1 MIKEEFDTILLAKG
15 TSIDPRLFGAR
26 AERLA
31 RLIDLGLPVPKTVAI
46 SMPAVHGIA
55 AGRSPDAKALL
66 EPFGKNALVS
76 VRSSPGDARWGR
88 THTVFNVGM
97 SDRAA
102 ERIAEIQG
110 KAAATKLY
118 SNFVRHF
125 AVEVAR
131 LDPESFEGING
142 EPSAPEYLA
151 AVLKRFER
159 EGNSP
164 FPQSPSI
171 QLASVLRS
179 MARAWEGTTARLL
192 RRAHGAPEDAGLGLV
207 IQEMVLGR
215 VDEECGAGVLASSHP
230 ETGSKGLYGAYSSEL
245 HGKREIAA
253 TDVSETLPCK
263 RIFQDAGDCLEKLR
277 AAERDAFEIEFA
289 VADGELHV
297 LDYKLAERTV
307 GAAIAISV
315 GLAKDGI
322 IAKQD
327 ALTRMEPD
335 SLGRILH
342 KQVAKSP
349 SRKVLAKGIGASPGG
364 ASGAIVFS
372 SSAAADRAA
381 RNESCILVRVE
392 TGPEDIRGMY
402 TAKGVLTGRGGVTSH
417 AAVIARGL
425 GVPCVAGAN
434 DLQFDQKEQL
444 LTASDG
450 QVFREGDLITVD
462 GTRGEVLE
470 GAAELVDP
478 TMNEEIDEFLDWAD
492 EHRDLVVRANA
503 DTSKEAL
510 VARRFKAEGIGLCRT
525 EHMFFGEARLTVMR
539 EMIFA
544 DSAEERRSAL
554 DQLLGMQRSEF
565 ESMFEIMEGC
575 PVCVRLFDP
584 PLHEFLPHDRD
595 EMQELAEALDLPI
608 SSVIARAEELREFNP
623 MLGLRGVRLGVT
635 VPEIYEMQARAIFEA
650 AVNANR
656 NGGSIIPEIMVPLVS
671 AHREMELV
679 RKRVDLVAQSVRAE
693 SGVSF
698 EYSIGVM
705 VETPRAALRAGD
717 LAGESSFLSF
727 GTNDLTQM
735 TYGISR
741 DDSQRFMEAY
751 LEQGVFPLDPFSSL
765 DLEGV
770 GELLLTA
777 AKRGRASKPELVLA
791 ICGEHGGDPSAIEF
805 CRDARFTYV
814 SCSPYR
820 VPIARLA
827 AAQAAIRSRSG

>member
-1 MIKEEFDTILLAKG
+1 MKTKSGAVLLTKG
-15 TSIDPRLFGAR
+15 TSIDPRLFGSR

-46 SMPAVHGIA
+46 SMHTVHEIA
-55 AGRSPDAKALL
+55 TGRHPDAKALF

-76 VRSSPGDARWGR
+76 VRSSPGDAKWGR
-88 THTVFNVGM
+88 ANTVFNVGM
-97 SDRAA
+97 SDSTA
-102 ERIAEIQG
+102 EHVAVIRG

-118 SNFVRHF
+118 SDFVRHF

-131 LDPESFEGING
+131 LDPESFEGIAG
-142 EPSAPEYLA
+142 DPSEPEFLA
-151 AVLKRFER
+151 TALKRFER
-159 EGNSP
+159 EGDSP
-164 FPQSPSI
+164 FPQSASL

-192 RRAHGAPEDAGLGLV
+192 RRAHGAPDDAGLGLV

-215 VDEECGAGVLASSHP
+215 TGEECGAGALVNSHP
-230 ETGSKGLYGAYSSEL
+230 ETGSKGLYGTFHSEL
-245 HGKREIAA
+245 HGKCEIAA
-253 TDVSETLPCK
+253 TEIAEALPCK
-263 RIFQDAGDCLEKLR
+263 SIFQDAKDCLDKLR
-277 AAERDAFEIEFA
+277 TAERDACEIEFS
-289 VADGELHV
+289 VADGKLRV
-297 LDYKLAERTV
+297 LDYKPAERTV

-315 GLAKDGI
+315 GLAKDNI

-349 SRKVLAKGIGASPGG
+349 NRRIVAKGIGASPGG

-372 SSAAADRAA
+372 SSAAADCAA

-425 GVPCVAGAN
+425 GVPCVAGAS
-434 DLQFDQKEQL
+434 DLHFDQKEQL
-444 LTASDG
+444 LTASEG

-462 GTRGEVLE
+462 GTRGEVLK
-470 GAAELVDP
+470 GATKLVEP
-478 TMNEEIDEFLDWAD
+478 MMNEEVDEFLDWAD

-503 DTSKEAL
+503 DTSNEAR
-510 VARRFKAEGIGLCRT
+510 VARRFKADGIGLCRT

-554 DQLLGMQRSEF
+554 DQLLDMQRSEF
-565 ESMFEIMEGC
+565 ESMFEIMEGS

-608 SSVIARAEELREFNP
+608 SKVIARAEELREFNP

-650 AVNANR
+650 AVNANEK
-656 NGGSIIPEIMVPLVS
+656 GGSIIPEIMVPLVS

-679 RKRVDLVAQSVRAE
+679 RKRVDLVAQSVKAE
-693 SGVSF
+693 FKVDF

-717 LAGESSFLSF
+717 LASESSFLSF

-777 AKRGRASKPELVLA
+777 AQRGRASKPELVLA
-791 ICGEHGGDPSAIEF
+791 ICGEHGGDPSTIEF

>member
-1 MIKEEFDTILLAKG
+1 M
-15 TSIDPRLFGAR
+15 
-26 AERLA
+26 
-31 RLIDLGLPVPKTVAI
+31 
-46 SMPAVHGIA
+46 
-55 AGRSPDAKALL
+55 
-66 EPFGKNALVS
+66 
-76 VRSSPGDARWGR
+76 
-88 THTVFNVGM
+88 
-97 SDRAA
+97 
-102 ERIAEIQG
+102 
-110 KAAATKLY
+110 
-118 SNFVRHF
+118 
-125 AVEVAR
+125 
-131 LDPESFEGING
+131 
-142 EPSAPEYLA
+142 
-151 AVLKRFER
+151 
-159 EGNSP
+159 
-164 FPQSPSI
+164 
-171 QLASVLRS
+171 
-179 MARAWEGTTARLL
+179 
-192 RRAHGAPEDAGLGLV
+192 
-207 IQEMVLGR
+207 
-215 VDEECGAGVLASSHP
+215 
-230 ETGSKGLYGAYSSEL
+230 
-245 HGKREIAA
+245 
-253 TDVSETLPCK
+253 
-263 RIFQDAGDCLEKLR
+263 
-277 AAERDAFEIEFA
+277 
-289 VADGELHV
+289 
-297 LDYKLAERTV
+297 
-307 GAAIAISV
+307 
-315 GLAKDGI
+315 
-322 IAKQD
+322 
-327 ALTRMEPD
+327 
-335 SLGRILH
+335 
-342 KQVAKSP
+342 
-349 SRKVLAKGIGASPGG
+349 
-364 ASGAIVFS
+364 
-372 SSAAADRAA
+372 
-381 RNESCILVRVE
+381 RVE

-425 GVPCVAGAN
+425 GVPCVAGAS
-434 DLQFDQKEQL
+434 DLYFDQKEQL

-462 GTRGEVLE
+462 GTRGEVLK
-470 GAAELVDP
+470 GATEFVEPMMNAEI
-478 TMNEEIDEFLDWAD
+478 NEFLDWAD

-503 DTSKEAL
+503 DTSNEAR
-510 VARRFKAEGIGLCRT
+510 VAKKFKADGIGLCRT

-544 DSAEERRSAL
+544 DSADERRSAL

-608 SSVIARAEELREFNP
+608 SRVIARAEELREFNP

-650 AVNANR
+650 AVNSNKR
-656 NGGSIIPEIMVPLVS
+656 GSSIIPEIMVPLVS

-679 RKRVDLVAQSVRAE
+679 RKRVDLVAQSVKAE
-693 SGVSF
+693 LAANF

-717 LAGESSFLSF
+717 LAVESSFLSF

-777 AKRGRASKPELVLA
+777 AQRGRASKPELVLA
-791 ICGEHGGDPSAIEF
+791 ICGEHGGDPSTIEF
-805 CRDARFTYV
+805 CRDAGFTYV